1 MADVQRAQNSLVSL
15 FEPSTQHPDS
25 NKTAFLS
32 FAALAD
38 FNSQQRGFHLDTHN
52 TWPGAPNWKMG
63 DAPIYQSRPEGEAET
78 NALEAFD
85 LNDYYHYNL
94 DSPQSH
100 FAITPSDRSSTG
112 YILGDAGAIAPA
124 FPSTSYSNIVDT
136 NGYEGE
142 SASDE
147 RNIFSSGAC
156 SSNSLNSKTSHAS
169 FASSVSAPSEY
180 LLTPR
185 QSTTSNPY
193 SWEDISGAIGVSPAA
208 SQYPSRWSGEP
219 NPKSALCQSRSSVWS
234 SNSAVD
240 SMPLSLTD
248 ALEGQGQH
256 EEAWGGAMSY
266 PSINVSYRRSLSGRH
281 NSASLQPTAAFPGR
295 ELASTFDMSHAYTTA
310 EPFSMQE
317 SSSTSPSLLPP
328 ASIVGNMPGW
338 ESSSPTYPS
347 MVDFQT
353 AALTHADMYG
363 GQCNSTT
370 IAEAGPSGLAAAY
383 LSVPGGISMRK

>member
-1 MADVQRAQNSLVSL
+1 MADVQRAHNPLVSL

-25 NKTAFLS
+25 NKTCFLS

-38 FNSQQRGFHLDTHN
+38 FNSQQRGFHSNTHN

-63 DAPIYQSRPEGEAET
+63 DAPIHHSRPEGEAES

-124 FPSTSYSNIVDT
+124 FSSTSYPSIVDI
-136 NGYEGE
+136 GYDGE

-156 SSNSLNSKTSHAS
+156 SSNSLNSKTSQAS
-169 FASSVSAPSEY
+169 FASSISAQSEY

-193 SWEDISGAIGVSPAA
+193 SWEDVSGAVGGSPAT

-219 NPKSALCQSRSSVWS
+219 NVKSALCQSRASVWS
-234 SNSAVD
+234 SSSAVNAI
-240 SMPLSLTD
+240 PLSLTD
-248 ALEGQGQH
+248 SLDGHGQE
-256 EEAWGGAMSY
+256 EEAWSGAMSY
-266 PSINVSYRRSLSGRH
+266 PSINVPYRRSLSGRH
-281 NSASLQPTAAFPGR
+281 NSDSYQPTAAFPGR
-295 ELASTFDMSHAYTTA
+295 ELASTFDMSNTYANA
-310 EPFSMQE
+310 EPFSAE
-317 SSSTSPSLLPP
+317 GSSSTSPSLLPP
-328 ASIVGNMPGW
+328 ASILGNMPGW

-353 AALTHADMYG
+353 AALNHTDMYG
-363 GQCNSTT
+363 GQGSSAT
-370 IAEAGPSGLAAAY
+370 ISEAGPSGLGAAY

>member
-1 MADVQRAQNSLVSL
+1 MADVQRAHNSLVSL

-25 NKTAFLS
+25 NKTCFLS

-38 FNSQQRGFHLDTHN
+38 FNSQQRGSHSNTHN

-63 DAPIYQSRPEGEAET
+63 DAPIYHSRPEGEAET

-124 FPSTSYSNIVDT
+124 FPSTSYPSIVDI
-136 NGYEGE
+136 GYEGE

-169 FASSVSAPSEY
+169 FASSISTQSEY

-193 SWEDISGAIGVSPAA
+193 SWEDISGTVGVSPAT
-208 SQYPSRWSGEP
+208 SQYPSRRSGEP
-219 NPKSALCQSRSSVWS
+219 NVKSALRQSRSSVWS
-234 SNSAVD
+234 SSSAVGT
-240 SMPLSLTD
+240 MPLSLTD
-248 ALEGQGQH
+248 ALEGQGQ
-256 EEAWGGAMSY
+256 EDEAWSGETPY
-266 PSINVSYRRSLSGRH
+266 PSINGFYRRSLSGRH
-281 NSASLQPTAAFPGR
+281 NSGSLQPTAAFSGR
-295 ELASTFDMSHAYTTA
+295 ELASTFDMSNAYAPA
-310 EPFSMQE
+310 EPFSVQE

-353 AALTHADMYG
+353 PSQEASRCESEHAEGHISD
-363 GQCNSTT
+363 
-370 IAEAGPSGLAAAY
+370 AEH
-383 LSVPGGISMRK
+383 